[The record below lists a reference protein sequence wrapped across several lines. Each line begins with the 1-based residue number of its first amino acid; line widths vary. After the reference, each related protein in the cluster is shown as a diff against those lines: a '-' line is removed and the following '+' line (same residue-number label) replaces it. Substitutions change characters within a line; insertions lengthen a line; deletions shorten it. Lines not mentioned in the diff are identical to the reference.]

1 MNRFLFVLCSL
12 IVCSTNASSDKMFDG
27 FDSAHNACYAYSYGY
42 NGVGKDYEKAFKWCG
57 IGHEIE
63 ENNSSTT
70 LLAEL
75 YFFGYGVD
83 KDLKMALDLYA
94 DAAFSGHNHAAAMF
108 YYIVHIEIPEQFNPE
123 QKAFALK
130 MLKLAVESGYDKAKA
145 LLDDYESNKTQLE
158 SKQLSKKI

>member
-1 MNRFLFVLCSL
+1 MNRLIFAACCFITCS
-12 IVCSTNASSDKMFDG
+12 INAASDKMFDG
-27 FDSAHNACYAYSYGY
+27 FDSAHDACYAYSYGY
-42 NGVGKDYEKAFKWCG
+42 KGVEKDYAKAFKWCG

-63 ENNSSTT
+63 KNNSSTT

-108 YYIVHIEIPEQFNPE
+108 YYIVHLEIPEQFNAE

-130 MLKLAVESGYDKAKA
+130 MLKLAVESGYDKAKS
-145 LLDDYESNKTQLE
+145 LLDNHESNTAQLE
-158 SKQLSKKI
+158 NKQLPKKI